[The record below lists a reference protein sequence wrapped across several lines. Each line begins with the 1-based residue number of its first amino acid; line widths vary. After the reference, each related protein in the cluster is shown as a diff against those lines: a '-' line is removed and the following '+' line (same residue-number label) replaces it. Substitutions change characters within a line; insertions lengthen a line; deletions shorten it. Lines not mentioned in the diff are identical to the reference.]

1 MIESVINTPV
11 ALSSNS
17 SVVTFTTDDLRTRS
31 ANCCGRLQ
39 HSEGSPLY
47 KVLKGGIYEINLNAV
62 LTSATAGI
70 VALGIYQDGIL
81 IPNTVSAETIAVAG
95 NLANVS
101 SKKKIRICCNGNT
114 TLTIASVPSV
124 FAGATPVATD
134 TQVPIIINGILGIRA
149 VS

>member
-31 ANCCGRLQ
+31 ANCCGWLQ

-47 KVLKGGIYEINLNAV
+47 KILKGGIYEIDLDAV
-62 LTSATAGI
+62 LTSAAAGI
-70 VALGIYQDGIL
+70 VALGVYQDGIL
-81 IPNTVSAETIAVAG
+81 IPNTVSAETLAAAG
-95 NLANVS
+95 NLTNVS
-101 SKKKIRICCNGNT
+101 SKKKIRVCCNGNT

>member
-47 KVLKGGIYEINLNAV
+47 KILKGGIYEIDLDIQTATVTVTSKREWMQVNV
-62 LTSATAGI
+62 L
-70 VALGIYQDGIL
+70 
-81 IPNTVSAETIAVAG
+81 
-95 NLANVS
+95 
-101 SKKKIRICCNGNT
+101 K
-114 TLTIASVPSV
+114 
-124 FAGATPVATD
+124 F
-134 TQVPIIINGILGIRA
+134 
-149 VS
+149 